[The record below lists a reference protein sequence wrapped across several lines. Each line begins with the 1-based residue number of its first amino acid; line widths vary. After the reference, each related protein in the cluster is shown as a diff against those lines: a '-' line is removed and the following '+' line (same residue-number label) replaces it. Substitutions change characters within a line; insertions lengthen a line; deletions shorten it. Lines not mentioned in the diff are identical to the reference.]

1 MPSLFRSRREK
12 RPSITDPGS
21 SQTSPVA
28 PSPESPASDDGVKAM
43 SLPTPLS
50 AIPGV
55 LPTNLAIASPPE
67 GLPAMSS
74 ISGKLAEI
82 SNAVKD
88 DATVANASRGLD
100 AVGVSS
106 AP

>member
-1 MPSLFRSRREK
+1 MPSVFRLRRVK
-12 RPSITDPGS
+12 GLSTTDPGS

-28 PSPESPASDDGVKAM
+28 PSPSSPASDNGVKAM
-43 SLPTPLS
+43 SLPNPLS
-50 AIPGV
+50 AAAGV
-55 LPTNLAIASPPE
+55 LPTNLAIASPQE

>member
-12 RPSITDPGS
+12 RPSITAPGS
-21 SQTSPVA
+21 SQTPPVA
-28 PSPESPASDDGVKAM
+28 PSPESPASDNGVKEM
-43 SLPTPLS
+43 SLPTPVS

-74 ISGKLAEI
+74 ISGKLAETW
-82 SNAVKD
+82 NAVKD
-88 DATVANASRGLD
+88 DATVANASRGLG
-100 AVGVSS
+100 AIGMSS
-106 AP
+106 VP